1 MAGNFNVHNIL
12 WNCRDTD
19 RNGSKL
25 HEAMEKK
32 GMFIVNDRTVTWIG
46 DERRKDNKSIFNVRK

>member
-1 MAGNFNVHNIL
+1 MEDLVKEVKSKEHWITAGDFNVHNIL

-25 HEAMEKK
+25 HEV
-32 GMFIVNDRTVTWIG
+32 I
-46 DERRKDNKSIFNVRK
+46 